1 MTYHRAIDQLING
14 IMALLSCTEMV
25 RISMWRIR
33 KYMRAKYIDAVIM
46 ISIAVL
52 LLIAAIIQS
61 CGRKKV
67 EVVTVRHDSI
77 QKVIEQRI
85 DTLVKTRVKIKE
97 IYHERIDTIYLY
109 DSIAIDSAYTKAIK
123 RLSELE
129 KSGYF
134 KD

>member
-1 MTYHRAIDQLING
+1 M
-14 IMALLSCTEMV
+14 
-25 RISMWRIR
+25 
-33 KYMRAKYIDAVIM
+33 KAKYIDAVIM

-97 IYHERIDTIYLY
+97 IYNEKIDTIYLY
-109 DSIAIDSAYTKAIK
+109 DSIAIDSSYTKAIK

>member
-1 MTYHRAIDQLING
+1 M
-14 IMALLSCTEMV
+14 
-25 RISMWRIR
+25 
-33 KYMRAKYIDAVIM
+33 KAKYIDAVIM
-46 ISIAVL
+46 LTIALLMIIAVVV
-52 LLIAAIIQS
+52 QT
-61 CGRKKV
+61 CNKREV

-109 DSIAIDSAYTKAIK
+109 DSIAIDSSYTKAIK

-129 KSGYF
+129 KAGYF

>member
-1 MTYHRAIDQLING
+1 
-14 IMALLSCTEMV
+14 
-25 RISMWRIR
+25 
-33 KYMRAKYIDAVIM
+33 MRAKYIDAVIM

-61 CGRKKV
+61 CGRKRV

-109 DSIAIDSAYTKAIK
+109 DSIAIDSAYTKAI
-123 RLSELE
+123 E
-129 KSGYF
+129 KLRNYERTGF
-134 KD
+134 QP

>member
-1 MTYHRAIDQLING
+1 MK
-14 IMALLSCTEMV
+14 E
-25 RISMWRIR
+25 
-33 KYMRAKYIDAVIM
+33 KYIDASIM
-46 ISIAVL
+46 ISIALL
-52 LLIAAIIQS
+52 LLIGVIVQIHY
-61 CGRKKV
+61 RPKV
-67 EVVTVRHDSI
+67 KVVTITKDSV

-129 KSGYF
+129 KAGYF

>member
-1 MTYHRAIDQLING
+1 M
-14 IMALLSCTEMV
+14 
-25 RISMWRIR
+25 
-33 KYMRAKYIDAVIM
+33 KAKYIDAVIM
-46 ISIAVL
+46 LTIALLMIIAV
-52 LLIAAIIQS
+52 IVQT
-61 CGRKKV
+61 CNKREVK
-67 EVVTVRHDSI
+67 VVTVRHDSI

-97 IYHERIDTIYLY
+97 IYHEKIDTIYLY
-109 DSIAIDSAYTKAIK
+109 DSIAIDSSYTKAIK

>member
-1 MTYHRAIDQLING
+1 
-14 IMALLSCTEMV
+14 
-25 RISMWRIR
+25 
-33 KYMRAKYIDAVIM
+33 MREKYIDASIM
-46 ISIAVL
+46 ISIALL
-52 LLIAAIIQS
+52 LLIGVIVQIHYRPQV
-61 CGRKKV
+61 K
-67 EVVTVRHDSI
+67 VVTITKDSI

-109 DSIAIDSAYTKAIK
+109 DSIFIDSAYTKAIK

-134 KD
+134 KH

>member
-1 MTYHRAIDQLING
+1 M
-14 IMALLSCTEMV
+14 
-25 RISMWRIR
+25 
-33 KYMRAKYIDAVIM
+33 KAKYIDAVIM

-61 CGRKKV
+61 CSRKRV

-97 IYHERIDTIYLY
+97 IYHEKIDTIYLY
-109 DSIAIDSAYTKAIK
+109 DSIAIDSSYTKAIK

-129 KSGYF
+129 KAGYF

>member
-1 MTYHRAIDQLING
+1 
-14 IMALLSCTEMV
+14 
-25 RISMWRIR
+25 
-33 KYMRAKYIDAVIM
+33 MRAKYIDAVIM
-46 ISIAVL
+46 ISIAL
-52 LLIAAIIQS
+52 LMIIAVVIQT
-61 CGRKKV
+61 CNKREV
-67 EVVTVRHDSI
+67 RVVTVRHDSI

-109 DSIAIDSAYTKAIK
+109 DSIAIDSSYTKAIK

-129 KSGYF
+129 KAGYF

>member
-1 MTYHRAIDQLING
+1 
-14 IMALLSCTEMV
+14 
-25 RISMWRIR
+25 
-33 KYMRAKYIDAVIM
+33 MRERYIDASIM
-46 ISIAVL
+46 ISIAL
-52 LLIAAIIQS
+52 LLLVAVIMQIHY
-61 CGRKKV
+61 RPKV
-67 EVVTVRHDSI
+67 KVVTITKDSI
-77 QKVIEQRI
+77 QKVIEARV

-97 IYHERIDTIYLY
+97 IYHEKIDTIYLY

>member
-1 MTYHRAIDQLING
+1 M
-14 IMALLSCTEMV
+14 
-25 RISMWRIR
+25 
-33 KYMRAKYIDAVIM
+33 KAKYIDAVIM

-97 IYHERIDTIYLY
+97 IYHEKIDTIYLY
-109 DSIAIDSAYTKAIK
+109 DSIAIDSSYTKAIK

>member
-1 MTYHRAIDQLING
+1 
-14 IMALLSCTEMV
+14 
-25 RISMWRIR
+25 
-33 KYMRAKYIDAVIM
+33 MRAKYIDAVIM

-97 IYHERIDTIYLY
+97 IYNEKIDTIYLY
-109 DSIAIDSAYTKAIK
+109 DSIAIDSSYTKAIK

-129 KSGYF
+129 KAGYF